1 MAEQAQNRLA
11 DRITA
16 FVGSM
21 AFVYFHVL
29 WFGFWIGFGVED
41 YLRPTDDDRLAGGDL
56 SRHLRD
62 DQPEPGRRRR
72 QVIADEAWRT
82 VQKEDRQNE
91 ELLALSKQTL
101 ALTREVHSR
110 SSGDRLG
117 DAGSAG
123 PPGGAAPIW

>member
-41 YLRPTDDDRLAGGDL
+41 RAEGGPPERGAARPLEADARAEEGGAFAL
-56 SRHLRD
+56 
-62 DQPEPGRRRR
+62 QRR
-72 QVIADEAWRT
+72 
-82 VQKEDRQNE
+82 
-91 ELLALSKQTL
+91 
-101 ALTREVHSR
+101 
-110 SSGDRLG
+110 
-117 DAGSAG
+117 
-123 PPGGAAPIW
+123 PPGGRGFGRAAGRCRTDLVSHHPHLMGSAAAGSNIAS